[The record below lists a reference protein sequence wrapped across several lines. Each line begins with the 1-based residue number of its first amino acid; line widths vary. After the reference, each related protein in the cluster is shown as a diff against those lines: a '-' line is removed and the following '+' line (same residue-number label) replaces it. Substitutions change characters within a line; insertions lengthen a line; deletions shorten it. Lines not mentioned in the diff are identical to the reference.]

1 MWFYIVVLCCILA
14 LLVLTYL
21 DEDSRIPAAFGIF
34 MFSVALGAVI
44 VSNAHEKTH
53 IKNESYK
60 GYTIDTLK
68 TYSNNKVIKKIYRI
82 RIKK

>member
-1 MWFYIVVLCCILA
+1 MWFYIVVLFFILA
-14 LLVLTYL
+14 LLVVMYL
-21 DEDSRIPAAFGIF
+21 DEDVRIPAGLGII
-34 MFSVALGAVI
+34 MFSTVLGAVI
-44 VSNAHEKTH
+44 VSDGYEKTH

-68 TYSNNKVIKKIYRI
+68 TYSNNKVIKKVYRI

>member
-1 MWFYIVVLCCILA
+1 M
-14 LLVLTYL
+14 YL
-21 DEDSRIPAAFGIF
+21 DEFVRIPAAFGII
-34 MFSVALGAVI
+34 MFSTVLGAVI
-44 VSNAHEKTH
+44 DSDGYKKTH

-68 TYSNNKVIKKIYRI
+68 TYSNNKVIKKVYRI

>member
-1 MWFYIVVLCCILA
+1 MGFYIFMMLIIIL
-14 LLVLTYL
+14 LLLFMYF
-21 DEDSRIPAAFGIF
+21 DEDSRIFAAFGIIL
-34 MFSVALGAVI
+34 FSIGIGMAI
-44 VSNAHEKTH
+44 VSDGHEKTH

-68 TYSNNKVIKKIYRI
+68 TYSNNKVIKRIYRV

>member
-1 MWFYIVVLCCILA
+1 MGFYIFMMLIIT
-14 LLVLTYL
+14 LLLLLMYF

-34 MFSVALGAVI
+34 MFSAVFGAGI
-44 VSNAHEKTH
+44 ISDSHEKTH
-53 IKNESYK
+53 VKNESYK

-68 TYSNNKVIKKIYRI
+68 TYSNNKVIKKVYRI